1 MDFGL
6 EFMANGGNSGDLV
19 FLYVSLSA
27 LTEFLV
33 YVSYHVGD
41 FTLQQLFRPEIF
53 MVDLVNDIKTI
64 SFLVIKTRIELSYES
79 KELFFSAL
87 NSFAVDI
94 VHIIELNNLNWWLFF
109 WEHKTLAF
117 TFEFAWL
124 RWVHFDGWTFLG
136 WFLLNFGWWICLK
149 GF

>member
-94 VHIIELNNLNWWLFF
+94 VHIIELNNLN
-109 WEHKTLAF
+109 
-117 TFEFAWL
+117 
-124 RWVHFDGWTFLG
+124 
-136 WFLLNFGWWICLK
+136 
-149 GF
+149 